1 MKLVLSRFAC
11 LRGVGGGLV
20 AEGVRESV
28 PVDAPAAAFLAR
40 FAQVIEALY
49 SEAADRGSADEHFTS
64 VVKVYEDR
72 VGTKVSRP

>member
-1 MKLVLSRFAC
+1 VKD
-11 LRGVGGGLV
+11 LRLIL
-20 AEGVRESV
+20 
-28 PVDAPAAAFLAR
+28 DLASSQDYPTR